1 MRARRVLRKSRIS
14 AVRSALLTTPREAA
28 GEPAGRHCQ
37 YPERPALPRLGRTSC
52 TGVVPRNSRPAAI
65 LAIILISYFMIL
77 LDNSVIF
84 TGLPSIRAGLDLS
97 PTGLS
102 WVQDAYTLVFGG
114 LLLLCARAGD
124 IVGRRRFFV
133 IGLGIFGTASLLIGL
148 APTGGWM
155 IAGRAVQGVGAA
167 IVAPTSLALITAY
180 FEGEARSRAVAWY
193 AATAGIG
200 ASLGLLVGGAL
211 TDWISWRAAFLVNV
225 PIAIAMIIGARAVL
239 TETPRRPGRFDVVG
253 ALCAT
258 LGMGGLVFGII
269 ESGEVGWGAPRVV
282 LPVVVGLA
290 LLAALVAIE
299 SRVEQPIMPLRLF
312 RSRERSGAYATRMLY
327 LGAMIGFF
335 FFTTQ
340 FMQDALGFTP
350 LQAGLGFLP
359 MSLVNFAVALV
370 IPRLRARFSDAVL
383 LAGGTAVTLAGMVWL
398 SRAGLGDAYLA
409 TVALPMV
416 LVGAG
421 QGLAFAPLTSAGIA
435 GVAPRDAGAA
445 SGLVNTAHQLGTA
458 LGLAVLAAVAIRAG
472 AGLSGPAA
480 VAEHVRAALT
490 GSSVLLALGLLVVLV
505 LIVPAGRVPRR
516 PREVLA
522 VPGSAGTASREER
535 SAAWTS

>member
-1 MRARRVLRKSRIS
+1 
-14 AVRSALLTTPREAA
+14 
-28 GEPAGRHCQ
+28 
-37 YPERPALPRLGRTSC
+37 
-52 TGVVPRNSRPAAI
+52 VPRNSKPAAI

-84 TGLPSIRAGLDLS
+84 TGLPSIRVGLDLS
-97 PTGLS
+97 PTALS

-114 LLLLCARAGD
+114 LLLLGARAGD
-124 IVGRRRFFV
+124 IIGRRRLFV

-239 TETPRRPGRFDVVG
+239 TETPRQPGRFDVVG

-269 ESGEVGWGAPRVV
+269 ESGEVGWGAARVV

-383 LAGGTAVTLAGMVWL
+383 LAGGTVVTLAGMVWL

-445 SGLVNTAHQLGTA
+445 SGLVNTAHQLGMA
-458 LGLAVLAAVAIRAG
+458 LGLAVLSAVALRAG
-472 AGLSGPAA
+472 AGSEGPAA
-480 VAEHVRAALT
+480 VAERVAAALT
-490 GSSVLLALGLLVVLV
+490 ASSVLLAVALLLVLV
-505 LIVPAGRVPRR
+505 L
-516 PREVLA
+516 L
-522 VPGSAGTASREER
+522 VPGGRGNRTSATEAEQPRGARVGV
-535 SAAWTS
+535 